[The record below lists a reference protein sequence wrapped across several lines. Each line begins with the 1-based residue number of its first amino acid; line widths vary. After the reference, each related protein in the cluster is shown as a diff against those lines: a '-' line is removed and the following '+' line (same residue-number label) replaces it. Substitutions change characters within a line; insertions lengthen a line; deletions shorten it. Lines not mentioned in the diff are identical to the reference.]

1 MDVQGIIARG
11 MAKLYADTG
20 LSLTF
25 RHPTTRTSVSLSAV
39 DRSSVAMLFK
49 EKSLDVSAVKP
60 CCTALNSDL
69 AALNISP
76 AQMVDV
82 AVAFNGRS
90 FRILSVHDKPDPS
103 FRVMIDQLKPAPNW
117 QGVGETLFIMMAL

>member
-20 LSLTF
+20 LALTF
-25 RHPTTRTSVSLSAV
+25 RHPTTRASVSLAAV
-39 DRSSVAMLFK
+39 DRSSVSMLFK
-49 EKSLDVSAVKP
+49 EKSLEVSAVKP
-60 CCTALNSDL
+60 CCTVLNSDL
-69 AALNISP
+69 AALNVSP

-82 AVAFNGRS
+82 SITFNGSS

-103 FRVMIDQLKPAPNW
+103 FRVVADQLRPVPNW
-117 QGVGETLFIMMAL
+117 HTLGEILFVMMGI